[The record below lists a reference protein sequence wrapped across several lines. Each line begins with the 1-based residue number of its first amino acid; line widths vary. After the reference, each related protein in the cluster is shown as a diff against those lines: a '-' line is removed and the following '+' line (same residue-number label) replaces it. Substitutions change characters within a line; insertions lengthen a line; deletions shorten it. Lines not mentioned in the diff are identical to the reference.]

1 MNRGATAIICA
12 TLLSL
17 LIFPFINLSNA
28 QPVRAIGSPYTS
40 RNQMMQQWFELEN
53 QHPNVITHEQI
64 GSSVQGNPLYV
75 FRIGNPEGAAVMWDG
90 SVHGCEDTGTESTYW
105 FTNWLVNNDSQTAK
119 DILSKNYFLVIP
131 YINYDRYNGRTNMNN
146 VNLARNFVYNWGHS
160 GSSDPTS
167 QDYRGP
173 YAASE
178 PETQAVR
185 YAIMTYNPKVY
196 VNVHTGLHTISYVG
210 KNSSITDIGLKIK
223 EIYEANLALKG
234 APPEYNIT
242 GHRSGGS
249 GYVYSDAYDNGACA
263 FLFETQ
269 TWETLPIT
277 LDEWHTQ
284 YYPSVEAVIIATLEA
299 AQIDLTQ
306 PDPNPPT
313 NTVPPSSYQNPIP
326 TPNPTPP
333 KQTSIPKQT
342 IEETPPNPTIIPQPS
357 LNDSAISNSSQTP
370 IPNESDPK
378 LQMLTTTTT
387 TVIAVIVFFGN
398 FVLSRKIKKPAN
410 PKKTL

>member
-1 MNRGATAIICA
+1 MNKRAAAIICA

-17 LIFPFINLSNA
+17 LIFPLINLSNA
-28 QPVRAIGSPYTS
+28 QSVRDIDSPYTS

-53 QHPNVITHEQI
+53 QHSDIITHKQI

-105 FTNWLVNNDSQTAK
+105 FTNWLVNNDSQTAQN
-119 DILSKNYFLVIP
+119 ILSANYFLVIP
-131 YINYDRYNGRTNMNN
+131 YINYDRYNGRTNMHN
-146 VNLARNFVYNWGHS
+146 VNLARNFVYNWGLS
-160 GSSDPTS
+160 GSSDPAS
-167 QDYRGP
+167 EDYRGP

-210 KNSSITDIGLKIK
+210 KNSSITVIGAKIK

-234 APPEYNIT
+234 YPPEYNIS
-242 GHRSGGS
+242 GRRSGGS

-269 TWETLPIT
+269 TWETLPLT
-277 LDEWHTQ
+277 LDEWRTQ

-299 AQIDLTQ
+299 AQLDLT
-306 PDPNPPT
+306 PPEPNPPA
-313 NTVPPSSYQNPIP
+313 NTISPSWNQNPIP
-326 TPNPTPP
+326 TPTQSP
-333 KQTSIPKQT
+333 QESIPKQA
-342 IEETPPNPTIIPQPS
+342 IEETPPDQTIIDQPS
-357 LNDSAISNSSQTP
+357 LNDSAISNPSKSP
-370 IPNESDPK
+370 ISNESDSK

-387 TVIAVIVFFGN
+387 IVIAIIVIFGN
-398 FVLSRKIKKPAN
+398 VSLSRNLKRPTN
-410 PKKTL
+410 SKKT